1 MKTSDFIHEMRQ
13 TSDIFGRQAG
23 INVTFSG
30 REAYTDGKRINLPA
44 LNLAGQM
51 TNEQVQI
58 MRGYV
63 DHEAGHIRHSDMPRI
78 IDFYKRC
85 LNNGKEDLKDLHNFI
100 EDVWMENRVS
110 EEYIGSYK
118 NLKTQ
123 NESLK
128 KTELEGMSKASK
140 EVLEEITPSNAGG
153 AIKASNPL
161 YFKEDSIFEEMRDK
175 LNPKF
180 KKWGTM
186 WAEQAKNCKDSEEC
200 ITLAKSIYKLLKED
214 PNLENTEPEDFDPES
229 GEGDP
234 EGEPGDVT
242 YGEAGEGTGWGEGK
256 GDSDGKSK
264 GSKPENSPVTPADLV
279 EAQMDEGGIGEMN
292 GDLTGD
298 TYLVMTT
305 SGDIT
310 YKRGKPMP
318 ARGNQWIQDTVDST
332 DLSEYTKVKGH
343 IASNV
348 SVMSAKLRRAL
359 LSKQQRDWDFGRQDG
374 RLDTKR
380 LVQAY
385 QRVPTVYKQRTDRE
399 EADTAISILVDLSG
413 SMGGTKAKVAR
424 DCAVA
429 ISECLDGSN
438 MSFRVSG
445 FSNNSMPEEYSSG
458 RFHREERLDHSVYK
472 DYEGAYRVC
481 KASISQLNQ
490 CVGGNNSDYDFV
502 SEELAMLRKRPE
514 SRKVLFV
521 LSDGHPACSGSSSSS
536 EHCRLIKNM
545 VTKAHRTE
553 GIESVGIG
561 IMSDAVERIYPN
573 SVVVNDIGELS
584 GAAFG
589 ELSRILV
596 GK

>member
-1 MKTSDFIHEMRQ
+1 MKTSDFVHEMQQ
-13 TSDIFGRQAG
+13 TSDIFGRQQG
-23 INVTFSG
+23 ISVTFSG
-30 REAYTDGKRINLPA
+30 DQAYTDGKRINLPT
-44 LNLAGQM
+44 LNLAGKM

-58 MRGYV
+58 FRGFV

-85 LNNGKEDLKDLHNFI
+85 VNNDKEDLKDLHNFI

-110 EEYIGSYK
+110 QEYIGSYK

-128 KTELEGMSKASK
+128 KKELKSMEGVPK
-140 EVLEEITPSNAGG
+140 EILEEITPSSAGG
-153 AIKASNPL
+153 AIKASNPM

-180 KKWGTM
+180 KEWGEM

-200 ITLAKSIYKLLKED
+200 ISLAKSIYKLLKED
-214 PNLENTEPEDFDPES
+214 PELENSEPEDFDPKS
-229 GEGDP
+229 GEGEP

-242 YGEAGEGTGWGEGK
+242 EGEAGEGTGWGEGK
-256 GDSDGKSK
+256 AKGK
-264 GSKPENSPVTPADLV
+264 GKPEDGPVTPADLV

-305 SGDIT
+305 SGDIS

-318 ARGNQWIQDTVDST
+318 SRGNSWIQDVVDST
-332 DLSEYTKVKGH
+332 DLSEYTKVKSH

-348 SVMSAKLRRAL
+348 SVMSSKLRRAL

-413 SMGGTKAKVAR
+413 SMGGTKSKVAR

-429 ISECLDGSN
+429 ISECLEGSN

-445 FSNNSMPEEYSSG
+445 FSNNSMPEDYVSG
-458 RFHREERLDHSVYK
+458 RYHREERLDHSIYK

-481 KASISQLNQ
+481 KASISQLNN

-502 SEELAMLRKRPE
+502 AEELATLRRRPE

-521 LSDGHPACSGSSSSS
+521 LSDGHPACSGSSSSV

-545 VTKAHRTE
+545 VQQAHRVE

-573 SVVVNDIGELS
+573 SVVVNDISELS
-584 GAAFG
+584 GSAFG